1 MATSSIRI
9 TKICQ
14 WCGVEFEA
22 QKVSTKYC
30 SHRCANLAYKQA
42 VRDKRV
48 KQAEAETLSIK
59 LEKPIEDVKD
69 KEYLS
74 FAQAGKLLGLSRQAV
89 YNMVKAGNLKASKI
103 SSRLS
108 FIKRTDIDAMLEN
121 KPYKILHP
129 KDSVPI
135 TDFYT
140 TAEVKEKFQI
150 QESWLYKIAKEHNI
164 PRTFNRGK
172 TYWSKKH
179 IDSYFAKKTPDVSI
193 TEWYSVAELQEKFGM
208 TLSAIYTFVYK
219 NVIPKRKEGK
229 MVYYSKKHFDIAK
242 GIAIPEEPQY
252 YTIPEAMEKFNLTR
266 DQLYHYVKYHNITR
280 IKVGKYTKISK
291 SELDEFLAPP
301 QIKI

>member
-1 MATSSIRI
+1 MAASSIRI

-14 WCGVEFEA
+14 WCGIEFEA

-59 LEKPIEDVKD
+59 LEKPIENVKD

-121 KPYKILHP
+121 KPYKTLHP

-140 TAEVKEKFQI
+140 TSEIKEKFGVK
-150 QESWLYKIAKEHNI
+150 ESWIFQIAKEHNI
-164 PRTFNRGK
+164 PRTFNRGR

-179 IDSYFAKKTPDVSI
+179 IDSYFAKKAPDASI
-193 TEWYSVAELQEKFGM
+193 SEWYSVAELQEKFGM

-242 GIAIPEEPQY
+242 GIATPEEPKY

-266 DQLYHYVKYHNITR
+266 DQLYHYVAYHNITR
-280 IKVGKYTKISK
+280 IKVGKYTKIVRA
-291 SELDEFLAPP
+291 ELDKFFEPP
-301 QIKI
+301 KIE